1 MNEVN
6 KVEEMSVIATIE
18 IKNDQMVS
26 PSRLFQFLTQKI
38 SDGEVVLEKR
48 ANANGKFWHLIN
60 GKILGCQDFHNR
72 LEAYGIQST
81 NSFNFCLQNSIKK
94 LANLPKAGLLD
105 VLSEVIGTKV
115 FDKNKQTVMLLMDK
129 SESVD

>member
-1 MNEVN
+1 
-6 KVEEMSVIATIE
+6 
-18 IKNDQMVS
+18 
-26 PSRLFQFLTQKI
+26 
-38 SDGEVVLEKR
+38 VVLEKR

-129 SESVD
+129 SESVDQKISTVLESIKDKLESLRVDQEQYEEYEEHMKKTNR